1 MDNINT
7 LIEWQPYQLMNA
19 ALLVI
24 IVNISLGFSLWKSLS
39 DSEWARFFDI
49 SSILTIAG
57 AVSLAI
63 TMTRVKVVD
72 SLVNISTLLLAFGI
86 VLTIFGAIC
95 DVAHRISL
103 YRDTHYNKE
112 A

>member
-19 ALLVI
+19 ALLVVI
-24 IVNISLGFSLWKSLS
+24 INLSLGFSLWKSLS
-39 DSEWARFFDI
+39 DSGWARFFDI
-49 SSILTIAG
+49 SSILTAVG

-63 TMTRVKVVD
+63 TATRVEVVD
-72 SLVNISTLLLAFGI
+72 YLVNISTSLLTAGI
-86 VLTIFGAIC
+86 LMTVFGAIC
-95 DVAHRISL
+95 DVAHRLSL
-103 YRDTHYNKE
+103 YRDMHHNKE

>member
-19 ALLVI
+19 VLLVVI
-24 IVNISLGFSLWKSLS
+24 INLSLGFSLWKSLS
-39 DSEWARFFDI
+39 DSGWARFFDI
-49 SSILTIAG
+49 SSILTAVG

-63 TMTRVKVVD
+63 TATRVEVVD
-72 SLVNISTLLLAFGI
+72 YLVNISTLLLAAGI
-86 VLTIFGAIC
+86 LMTVFGAIC
-95 DVAHRISL
+95 DVAHRLSL
-103 YRDTHYNKE
+103 YRDMHHNKE